1 MNTLSMS
8 HQGLSI
14 AQIAQINVKHLM
26 NRLQVLNFILVFK
39 KEKKT
44 LNLAINLA
52 LNQLQQM
59 KGEKK
64 C

>member
-8 HQGLSI
+8 HQDLSI

>member
-8 HQGLSI
+8 YQGLSI

>member
-1 MNTLSMS
+1 MS

-59 KGEKK
+59 K
-64 C
+64 